1 MGLVVGTAAYMAPE
15 QARGKTVDRRADIWA
30 FGCVLFEMLTGVKP
44 FDGETVTDVLSAIIS
59 RDPEWSKLPA
69 ATPITLRA
77 LMARCFEKNPR
88 TRLRDIG
95 EARLI
100 LEQPLDRP
108 AAPVVASSHRL
119 GLVPALVA
127 SVAALLIAGGAYWA
141 GRRTA
146 PTSAAPVLSY
156 KRLTFDDT
164 MVSRARFAPDGVT
177 VVFSA
182 GPGSEASRLSMLR
195 LDSLGSTRL
204 SLPPA
209 ELLAL
214 SPSAELALMTDVT
227 GTRTGLVQTGTL
239 ARGPLFGGAPRS
251 IQGQVAYADW
261 HPTAGQLAIVRAGSH
276 ERLEY
281 PVGHVLYETPGQ
293 IGLPRFSRD
302 GRRIAFAD
310 WPVKSDDRGTVAV
323 VEMDGTKRTLTRLW
337 EGLRGIAW
345 SPDDREV
352 WFSSVDE
359 GSLYGIHA
367 VTLDGHDRLLLKNS
381 TGLIIEDVLR
391 DGRAL
396 VRQYDRSVQVGYAT
410 PRDTVERDLSWL
422 GGAIARDISPDGR
435 LIAFSYAGEGG
446 GQNYL
451 VFVRNVDGSDAVK
464 IGEGQVQQ
472 FAPDGRSVLSIVHG
486 PPARLLVVPI
496 GTGETTTIPTGNLN
510 VSDARWLA
518 DGKRIVGIATEEGHG
533 RRAYLGD
540 ASGGFRP
547 FSPENIEFAPNTLL
561 VAGDGRVVLRDPD
574 GIFKIFSPDGAVV
587 PVPSLSAG
595 EAPVAWMDGDR
606 ALLVAINGE
615 RSTFDRLDLAGGRR
629 EPWIVRRPVDPTFLG
644 RRPQMA
650 FSRDGRSYAANYQ
663 LVSSRLIL
671 IEGLR

>member
-1 MGLVVGTAAYMAPE
+1 
-15 QARGKTVDRRADIWA
+15 
-30 FGCVLFEMLTGVKP
+30 
-44 FDGETVTDVLSAIIS
+44 
-59 RDPEWSKLPA
+59 
-69 ATPITLRA
+69 
-77 LMARCFEKNPR
+77 
-88 TRLRDIG
+88 
-95 EARLI
+95 
-100 LEQPLDRP
+100 
-108 AAPVVASSHRL
+108 
-119 GLVPALVA
+119 
-127 SVAALLIAGGAYWA
+127 
-141 GRRTA
+141 
-146 PTSAAPVLSY
+146 
-156 KRLTFDDT
+156 
-164 MVSRARFAPDGVT
+164 
-177 VVFSA
+177 
-182 GPGSEASRLSMLR
+182 
-195 LDSLGSTRL
+195 
-204 SLPPA
+204 
-209 ELLAL
+209 
-214 SPSAELALMTDVT
+214 
-227 GTRTGLVQTGTL
+227 
-239 ARGPLFGGAPRS
+239 
-251 IQGQVAYADW
+251 
-261 HPTAGQLAIVRAGSH
+261 
-276 ERLEY
+276 
-281 PVGHVLYETPGQ
+281 
-293 IGLPRFSRD
+293 
-302 GRRIAFAD
+302 
-310 WPVKSDDRGTVAV
+310 
-323 VEMDGTKRTLTRLW
+323 
-337 EGLRGIAW
+337 
-345 SPDDREV
+345 
-352 WFSSVDE
+352 
-359 GSLYGIHA
+359 
-367 VTLDGHDRLLLKNS
+367 
-381 TGLIIEDVLR
+381 
-391 DGRAL
+391 
-396 VRQYDRSVQVGYAT
+396 
-410 PRDTVERDLSWL
+410 
-422 GGAIARDISPDGR
+422 